1 MKKQTK
7 KGPVKLQLSRETLRT
22 LVPAEAVLAAAGV
35 TSACKSGRTCCNATC
50 ACP

>member
-1 MKKQTK
+1 MKKQK
-7 KGPVKLQLSRETLRT
+7 KKSHLKLQLSRETLRT
-22 LVPAEAVLAAAGV
+22 LVPAEAALAAAGA